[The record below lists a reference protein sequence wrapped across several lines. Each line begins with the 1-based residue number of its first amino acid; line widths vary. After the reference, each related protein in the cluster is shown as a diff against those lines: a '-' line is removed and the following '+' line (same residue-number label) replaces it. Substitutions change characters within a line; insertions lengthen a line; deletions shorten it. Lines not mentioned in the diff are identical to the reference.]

1 MRLSHLVMAA
11 IILLLSPL
19 ILTAAASDDY
29 GEQIFERNL
38 NDGEGVEIEHSITIE
53 VVDTTED
60 IVDSAEF
67 LISSPQVFPRTVKVF
82 MGDTPTKY
90 ETYSGACIYL
100 DVLSVHDA
108 TVLLEVTGPDDW
120 RVTGYYETKDT
131 ETKSEPAAETVTVPE
146 LAITRTLDIS
156 SVQQGRT
163 VQVTFKI
170 KNDGNGTAKEIALDE
185 PAIKGTYKEGCPAA
199 LDEIAAGATER
210 VSYSL
215 KIVDAEPGTYELGST
230 LLNYKSESGASY
242 SSESSSNTLVVT
254 AKEVLVPELGIT
266 ITVES
271 DDNVIICGDRFL
283 ATIGVINTGNAT
295 SGRVTIKSHLPD
307 DVRVADG
314 EIAPV
319 YESIKPGDYEE
330 YEVMLIAYD
339 PGKHVIDMDVM
350 WADEDVSASAEF
362 WAERSS
368 LDKYY
373 PHILAAV
380 PIGLLL
386 VGIIR
391 RHREYSY

>member
-100 DVLSVHDA
+100 DVLSVHDE

-156 SVQQGRT
+156 SVQQGQT
-163 VQVTFKI
+163 VAVTFKI
-170 KNDGNGTAKEIALDE
+170 KNDGNGTASEIELDE
-185 PAIKGTYKEGCPAA
+185 PTIKGAYREGCPTT
-199 LDEIAAGATER
+199 LDDIAAGATER
-210 VSYSL
+210 VSYDL
-215 KIVDAEPGTYELGST
+215 KIVDVEPGTYELNPT
-230 LLNYKSESGASY
+230 LLNYKSESGTSY
-242 SSESSSNTLVVT
+242 SSESSSNVLVIV
-254 AKEVLVPELGIT
+254 AEEVLVPELGIT
-266 ITVES
+266 ITIES
-271 DDNVIICGDRFL
+271 DDDVITCGNRFP
-283 ATIGVINTGNAT
+283 ATVRIDNTGNAT
-295 SGRVTIKSHLPD
+295 TGRITVKSHLPD
-307 DVRVADG
+307 DVRVAGG
-314 EIAPV
+314 EIDPV
-319 YESIKPGDYEE
+319 YESIKSGDYEE
-330 YEVMLIAYD
+330 YEVTMIAYE
-339 PGKHVIDMDVM
+339 PGKHVIDMDVL
-350 WADEDVSASAEF
+350 WADEEASASAEF
-362 WAERSS
+362 WAERSGF
-368 LDKYY
+368 DKYY
-373 PHILAAV
+373 TYILAAI
-380 PIGLLL
+380 PIVLILLWL
-386 VGIIR
+386 IKR
-391 RHREYSY
+391 RREYSF